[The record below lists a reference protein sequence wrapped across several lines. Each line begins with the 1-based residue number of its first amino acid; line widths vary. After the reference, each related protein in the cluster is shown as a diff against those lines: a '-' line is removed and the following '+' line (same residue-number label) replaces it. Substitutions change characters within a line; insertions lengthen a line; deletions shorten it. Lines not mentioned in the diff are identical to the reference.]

1 MYKLYYNPLFVP
13 GDILKI
19 KGYSTPGLVM
29 GSVDAGAIE
38 EVIHGHPTRNY
49 QIVFYDI
56 SSGFTF
62 GLFAEDDL
70 ERRAEK
76 TGHLNYGEMT
86 CDGAD
91 ISDVLFENKCLKQRL
106 DTTEQALDYWREKAG
121 GSN

>member
-19 KGYSTPGLVM
+19 KGFSTPGLVI
-29 GSVDAGAIE
+29 GSKDAGVIE
-38 EVIHGHPTRNY
+38 EVLHGHPTRNY
-49 QIVFYDI
+49 QVLFYDI
-56 SSGFTF
+56 SSGFEF
-62 GLFAEDDL
+62 GLFGEDDL

-76 TGHLNYGEMT
+76 TGHLNYDEMT
-86 CDGAD
+86 CGGAD

-121 GSN
+121 CSN